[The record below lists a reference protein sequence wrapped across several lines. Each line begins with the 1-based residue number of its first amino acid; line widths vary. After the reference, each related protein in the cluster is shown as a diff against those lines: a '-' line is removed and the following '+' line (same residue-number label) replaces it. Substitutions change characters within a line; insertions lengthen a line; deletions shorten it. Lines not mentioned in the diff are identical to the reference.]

1 MVPYV
6 VGAVV
11 AVTVMHVLLFV
22 LHVCMLREYEGD
34 GNDGVGSGGCVVA
47 VSAYM
52 GGTRG
57 SGVLL
62 PFFIGRLAPLFQTIQ
77 KSLNVKKNIICI

>member
-22 LHVCMLREYEGD
+22 LHVCMLRECEGD
-34 GNDGVGSGGCVVA
+34 GNAGLGVW
-47 VSAYM
+47 
-52 GGTRG
+52 
-57 SGVLL
+57 
-62 PFFIGRLAPLFQTIQ
+62 
-77 KSLNVKKNIICI
+77 